1 MNKRKKYGLRQVLL
15 KKGQGI
21 ATSKV
26 SQERVERK
34 PKHYIDTEL
43 KRSQSIIY
51 LKVNIIHLYT

>member
-26 SQERVERK
+26 SQERVEWK
-34 PKHYIDTEL
+34 PKHYIFKGQYYTL
-43 KRSQSIIY
+43 IY
-51 LKVNIIHLYT
+51 LRHIASERFRLT